1 MQSRACENCGA
12 NYEVQK
18 HWQRFCSRQCR
29 LEAWVL
35 RQIEVRFKQ
44 SETRRRAKP

>member
-12 NYEVQK
+12 KYEARK
-18 HWQRFCSRQCR
+18 HWQRFCSQRCR

-35 RQIEVRFKQ
+35 R
-44 SETRRRAKP
+44 